1 MHLLVVEDY
10 PDAAQILAEMLRMAG
25 YDVSFAMTPTQA
37 IADALQNPP
46 DVVISDIGLP
56 GRDGCVLARELMEV
70 TGAMGK
76 GRPLM
81 VAVSG
86 QGGDI
91 ESRCRDAGFDYFFH
105 KPASPAAL
113 ENLLH
118 SYAERSRY
126 ENSPDAAS
134 TNLLKTQ
141 P

>member
-1 MHLLVVEDY
+1 MNSFMTPDTPALHLLIVEDY

-25 YDVSFAMTPTQA
+25 YDVSFAMTPAQA
-37 IADALQNPP
+37 IADALQHPP

-56 GRDGCVLARELMEV
+56 GRDGCVLAREIVEV
-70 TGAMGK
+70 TGTMGK

-118 SYAERSRY
+118 TYAQKAPGFEAV
-126 ENSPDAAS
+126 P
-134 TNLLKTQ
+134 
-141 P
+141 